1 MSIIVST
8 VSYRI
13 ALPTFLLVSVF
24 VATCKY
30 TDRGFVRATL
40 NMWGLKSKQ
49 YFFQFQPAQECHSLL
64 HWSRHH
70 PCLKFAVVSISA
82 PKKKKKQQS
91 CQMWFTL
98 LLLTSRSLLAAIF
111 SQQPIIG
118 SNSMHLWS
126 RQPAEIHTK
135 CENEEEITIN
145 LLSGASQA
153 EYFSNCSTQISPHK
167 LPKDLQRKIFFK
179 LKIQWAAIL

>member
-30 TDRGFVRATL
+30 TDRGFVRTTL
-40 NMWGLKSKQ
+40 NLWGLKSKQ
-49 YFFQFQPAQECHSLL
+49 FFFQFQPAQECHSLL

-111 SQQPIIG
+111 SQQPIIWQQLNA
-118 SNSMHLWS
+118 SVVKTTCWNSYQVWEWG
-126 RQPAEIHTK
+126 RNNYQPA
-135 CENEEEITIN
+135 CWCQP
-145 LLSGASQA
+145 GRV
-153 EYFSNCSTQISPHK
+153 F
-167 LPKDLQRKIFFK
+167 
-179 LKIQWAAIL
+179 